1 MINQI
6 EQHIIL
12 WLTLFNNKTILN
24 GKNTSGN
31 SLREMSLLKK
41 NREIWLGMRV
51 VPGCYTSS
59 FATTRLGGASPDRT
73 ADYWFLLWWTNLV
86 VCHISLESSQLQLD
100 KAMTT
105 LPSTNMD
112 YIVEIEQ
119 TWRQPNYQFLC
130 SVSGLFLFQRQMVLH
145 VYHPYDLPR
154 TNFVYPHVYQPEFC
168 LQRFRQDL
176 SSCPSFFAPQK
187 TP

>member
-1 MINQI
+1 
-6 EQHIIL
+6 
-12 WLTLFNNKTILN
+12 
-24 GKNTSGN
+24 
-31 SLREMSLLKK
+31 MSLLNK

-130 SVSGLFLFQRQMVLH
+130 FVSGSFFISTVNGSTCISSLWLAKNQLCLSTFVPTWVL
-145 VYHPYDLPR
+145 P
-154 TNFVYPHVYQPEFC
+154 
-168 LQRFRQDL
+168 QRFRQTF
-176 SSCPSFFAPQK
+176 PVAPRFCTATK
-187 TP
+187 NPR